1 MECVIYDLDSQP
13 FEVERNIVQTALS
26 ELDNVMKMNL
36 VKISNATHFRDKLED
51 REIKLVEDAFSHN
64 NGKWFFQPDQRSRT
78 ETFFIQKDPCIARN
92 VLPFKEWSE
101 LNNSTK
107 DKQTKLMKS
116 NNPTVIPR
124 NHKVEEALAEADKGN
139 LDKMKKLLT
148 ILKNPYDNQN
158 SIDEYQLPAPSSNEK
173 YQTFCGT

>member
-1 MECVIYDLDSQP
+1 MCDAVGCCSRCSVFARRAGPRRKNAKRSSPNHEAFSKGPNNFFKTLKNQP

-64 NGKWFFQPDQRSRT
+64 NGKWYFQPDQRSRT

-107 DKQTKLMKS
+107 GE
-116 NNPTVIPR
+116 N
-124 NHKVEEALAEADKGN
+124 
-139 LDKMKKLLT
+139 
-148 ILKNPYDNQN
+148 
-158 SIDEYQLPAPSSNEK
+158 
-173 YQTFCGT
+173 

>member
-1 MECVIYDLDSQP
+1 MDPLNTNFHNPYDFKWCQERVDEYEDKNPYYIDGFFITIHDFIYSFESPIHLFDDVYLPQLGLVECVIHDLDSQP

-107 DKQTKLMKS
+107 GE
-116 NNPTVIPR
+116 N
-124 NHKVEEALAEADKGN
+124 
-139 LDKMKKLLT
+139 
-148 ILKNPYDNQN
+148 
-158 SIDEYQLPAPSSNEK
+158 
-173 YQTFCGT
+173 